1 MLSIARATTSQL
13 LGAWSWRLE
22 PGKGQM
28 TRRGLD
34 SLGLCPAAGEIVD
47 IELELCREN
56 KRPDW
61 AGLKAILH
69 SPKKMPFKGYTWQG
83 GWQR

>member
-1 MLSIARATTSQL
+1 
-13 LGAWSWRLE
+13 
-22 PGKGQM
+22 M

-69 SPKKMPFKGYTWQG
+69 SPKKMPFRGYTWQG